1 MSRHREELQLTVRY
15 RGRHV
20 GNHVVAP
27 GRAALPGLPLEVNSR
42 RTPTGFEVDSPDGAQ
57 AVDPTAMLTHGD
69 VQVEV
74 GRVRRFRLAR
84 WMAQQGDAV
93 LPLLVLAATLFVAQ
107 ANLLV
112 AVLMLFFGG
121 AGGGAVPEPSPEYIA
136 RLLDEQYNGAEHGV
150 YALGADRPKSETK
163 VETYYLQPGS
173 DGPRTRMGG
182 GKNVGPKRKDGNPEA
197 KGVKAAGDTTVV
209 VELGDSL
216 ASPGEDAV
224 AVAEEGGT
232 AEADADGEDQAVEV
246 TEGWGL
252 TDWYDTEDARKDAKR
267 IEQELRYA
275 KQLIRLDPN
284 DLYGLQ
290 IRAYYEYLAMDFDAA
305 DRTYAHMLKVAPE
318 DGGTWNNI
326 ALLYKRK
333 KDYAKEEQLYYVSLG
348 HQPDEPNTLNN
359 LAVCVAHQGR
369 YDEALQIMKRLETMT
384 PDEPYADLHRAKIY
398 AMMGKEE
405 VSYKYLRK
413 SLASMRKL
421 DTLHNIEYQQDIRVD
436 PAFEAMRKTERFHKL
451 LLRYYGD
458 RANGWWIFPG
468 KP

>member
-1 MSRHREELQLTVRY
+1 MSRHREELQLTVRF

-27 GRAALPGLPLEVNSR
+27 GRSTVPGLPMEVHSR
-42 RTPTGFEVDSPDGAQ
+42 RTAEGFVVDGPDGAQ
-57 AVDPTAMLTHGD
+57 AVDPTATLTHGN
-69 VQVEV
+69 VEVEV
-74 GRVRRFRLAR
+74 GRVRRFRLER
-84 WMAQQGDAV
+84 WMAEQGDAV
-93 LPLLVLAATLFVAQ
+93 LPLLALAATLLGFQV
-107 ANLLV
+107 NLFYFL
-112 AVLMLFFGG
+112 L
-121 AGGGAVPEPSPEYIA
+121 GGGPGGETLPEPSPEYIA
-136 RLLDEQYNGAEHGV
+136 RLLDDQYNGADKGV
-150 YALGADRPKSETK
+150 PALQVDRPKSETA
-163 VETYYLQPGS
+163 VESYYLQPGS
-173 DGPRTRMGG
+173 AGPRTRMGG
-182 GKNVGPKRKDGNPEA
+182 GKNVGPKRHDGDPNA
-197 KGVKAAGDTTVV
+197 KGKAAGGDAPPVV
-209 VELGDSL
+209 DLGDSQVV
-216 ASPGEDAV
+216 PGEQAV
-224 AVAEEGGT
+224 V
-232 AEADADGEDQAVEV
+232 EADKDGSEAIEEDGEDQAVEV

-252 TDWYDTEDARKDAKR
+252 TDWYDTEDARKDAQR
-267 IEQELRYA
+267 ITQELRYA
-275 KQLIRLDPN
+275 KQLLKLNPD

-290 IRAYYEYLAMDFDAA
+290 IRAYYEYLAMDYSAA
-305 DRTYAHMLKVAPE
+305 DRTYDHMLKVAPE

-333 KDYAKEEQLYYVSLG
+333 KDYKKEEQLYYVSLG
-348 HQPDEPNTLNN
+348 YQPDEPNTLNN

-436 PAFEAMRKTERFHKL
+436 PAFESMRKTDRFRKL
-451 LLRYYGD
+451 LLRYYGE